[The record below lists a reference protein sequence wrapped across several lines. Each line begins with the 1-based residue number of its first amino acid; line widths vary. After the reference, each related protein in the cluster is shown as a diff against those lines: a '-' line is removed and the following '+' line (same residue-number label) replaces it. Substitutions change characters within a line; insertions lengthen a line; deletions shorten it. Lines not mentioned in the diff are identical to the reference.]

1 MLEAFLSRKS
11 LENWRSFF
19 SNPHHQESER
29 LDNLWLL
36 STPAFDAIRKG
47 QVHFKVKTW
56 VNNPDRTRKQTYFV
70 GSNTFTRGPNVLRS
84 LSTDT
89 MVLENRTPQLTPILD
104 EELFGFHA
112 RFSKVL
118 AWMAPKS
125 I

>member
-19 SNPHHQESER
+19 SNPHHQASER

-56 VNNPDRTRKQTYFV
+56 VNNPDRTRKQTVSDIPPYLPISSEFYI
-70 GSNTFTRGPNVLRS
+70 
-84 LSTDT
+84 DT
-89 MVLENRTPQLTPILD
+89 N
-104 EELFGFHA
+104 
-112 RFSKVL
+112 
-118 AWMAPKS
+118 
-125 I
+125 